1 MPAGRRRRPLV
12 PVALAL
18 GLVMTATL
26 FTPPVTATE
35 ATPTL
40 RVFVSRSRI
49 TVERTR
55 RDFVFV
61 DPGVW
66 VTPIT
71 DDFELWV
78 SRPDYDTPITIM
90 QVDPDTK
97 AVLRTLPAGRRH
109 VWAGLKDFAHYKVR
123 DADGE
128 VVAGDT
134 FSFCPNGHPR
144 QRLSDEGP
152 LNPSYPS
159 FCNGGPFTLGS
170 IWGID
175 EGWAT
180 GLIAGR
186 YRGLGWKAER
196 RNYELTV
203 WIDASW
209 VDLLDIDPDDA
220 TAVVHVMA
228 VDRGTRAPRHT
239 TGTTAVP
246 EAAPSAGTPTPEAP
260 TPILTDPDPQSL
272 PDLVALPGWGM
283 STYARRGRDYLA
295 FSSTEWNAGPGTMVV
310 EGFRGSDD
318 PTMDAF
324 QYFLR
329 DGQPVGKAP
338 IGELEYHA
346 GGGHN
351 HWHFEQF
358 TRYTLLDGSRE
369 RVLVSGKRSWC
380 LVNTDAIDLTL
391 PNANLREF
399 GQDLATSC
407 GGPGALWIRE
417 VLDVG
422 WGDTY
427 DQYVSGQAFDIT
439 DLPNGTYY
447 VRVHVNPL
455 GAMFESNTAN
465 NVEDRLIRLRG
476 KPGDRKVVV
485 PPWHGIDTESICFYC
500 P

>member
-1 MPAGRRRRPLV
+1 MPSGRRHRLFV
-12 PVALAL
+12 PVPRIALAFVL
-18 GLVMTATL
+18 MATL
-26 FTPPVTATE
+26 FAPPVEATG

-40 RVFVSRSRI
+40 RLLVSRSRI
-49 TVERTR
+49 TVERNQ
-55 RDFVFV
+55 RDFVFL

-66 VTPIT
+66 VTPVT

-78 SRPDYDTPITIM
+78 SRPDYDTPITIK

-97 AVLRTLPAGRRH
+97 AVLRTFPGKAMDG
-109 VWAGLKDFAHYKVR
+109 WAGLKDFVHYKVR
-123 DADGE
+123 DADGK

-144 QRLSDEGP
+144 QRLSDDGP

-159 FCNGGPFTLGS
+159 FCNGGPFTRGS

-175 EGWAT
+175 DGWAT
-180 GLIAGR
+180 GVIGDH
-186 YRGLGWKAER
+186 YQGLGWKAER
-196 RNYELTV
+196 RTYRLTF
-203 WIDASW
+203 WIDPAW
-209 VDLLDIDPDDA
+209 VDLLDISPIDA
-220 TAVVHVMA
+220 TAVVHVRA
-228 VDRGTRAPRHT
+228 VDHRTLAPGRTTFQPAVAEAPRY
-239 TGTTAVP
+239 
-246 EAAPSAGTPTPEAP
+246 AGTP
-260 TPILTDPDPQSL
+260 IVTDPDPKSL

-283 STYARRGRDYLA
+283 STYTRRGHDYLA
-295 FSSTEWNAGPGTMVV
+295 FNSTEWNAGPGTMVV
-310 EGFRGSDD
+310 EGFRGTDD

-324 QYFLR
+324 QYFLS

-358 TRYTLLDGSRE
+358 TRYRLLDGSR
-369 RVLVSGKRSWC
+369 RQVLVSGKQSWC

-391 PNANLREF
+391 ANANLRAF
-399 GQDLATSC
+399 GQDLRTSC

-427 DQYVSGQAFDIT
+427 DQYVAGQAFDIT

-455 GAMFESNTAN
+455 GVMFESSTAN

-476 KPGDRKVVV
+476 RPGHRRVVV
-485 PPWHGIDTESICFYC
+485 PPWHGIDTEHRCSYC
-500 P
+500 G

>member
-1 MPAGRRRRPLV
+1 MPSGRRHRLFV
-12 PVALAL
+12 PVPRIALAFVL
-18 GLVMTATL
+18 MATL
-26 FTPPVTATE
+26 FAPPVEATG

-40 RVFVSRSRI
+40 RLLVSRSRI
-49 TVERTR
+49 TVERNQ
-55 RDFVFV
+55 RDFVFL

-66 VTPIT
+66 VTPVT

-78 SRPDYDTPITIM
+78 SRPDYDTPITIK

-97 AVLRTLPAGRRH
+97 AVLRTFPGKAMDG
-109 VWAGLKDFAHYKVR
+109 WAGLKDFVHYKVR
-123 DADGE
+123 DADGK

-144 QRLSDEGP
+144 QRLSDDGP

-159 FCNGGPFTLGS
+159 FCDGGPFTKGS

-175 EGWAT
+175 DGWAT
-180 GLIAGR
+180 GVIGDH
-186 YRGLGWKAER
+186 YHGLGWKAER
-196 RNYELTV
+196 RTYRLTF
-203 WIDASW
+203 WIDSAW
-209 VDLLDIDPDDA
+209 VDLLDISPIDA
-220 TAVVHVMA
+220 TAVVHVRA
-228 VDRGTRAPRHT
+228 VDHRTLAPGRTTFQPAVAEAPRY
-239 TGTTAVP
+239 
-246 EAAPSAGTPTPEAP
+246 AGTP
-260 TPILTDPDPQSL
+260 IVTDPDPKSL

-283 STYARRGRDYLA
+283 STYTRRGHDYLA
-295 FSSTEWNAGPGTMVV
+295 FNSTEWNAGPGTMVV
-310 EGFRGSDD
+310 EGFRGTDD

-324 QYFLR
+324 QYFLS

-358 TRYTLLDGSRE
+358 TRYRLLDGSR
-369 RVLVSGKRSWC
+369 RQVLVSGKQSWC

-391 PNANLREF
+391 ANANLRAF
-399 GQDLATSC
+399 GQDLRTSC

-427 DQYVSGQAFDIT
+427 DQYVAGQAFDIT

-455 GAMFESNTAN
+455 GVMFESSTAN

-476 KPGDRKVVV
+476 RPGHRRVVV
-485 PPWHGIDTESICFYC
+485 PPWHGIDTEHRCSYC
-500 P
+500 G

>member
-1 MPAGRRRRPLV
+1 MPAGRRRRPFVAVLQI
-12 PVALAL
+12 ALAL
-18 GLVMTATL
+18 VLIPTVFAPTVAATG
-26 FTPPVTATE
+26 

-40 RVFVSRSRI
+40 RLFVSRSHI
-49 TVERTR
+49 TVERNR
-55 RDFVFV
+55 RDVVFV
-61 DPGVW
+61 DPGAW
-66 VTPIT
+66 VTPVG

-78 SRPDYDTPITIM
+78 SRPDYDTPITIK

-97 AVLRTLPAGRRH
+97 AVLRTFSAPAKGP
-109 VWAGLKDFAHYKVR
+109 WAGLKDFVHYKVR
-123 DADGE
+123 DADGK
-128 VVAGDT
+128 VVAGDM

-144 QRLSDEGP
+144 QRLSDESL

-159 FCNGGPFTLGS
+159 FCGGGPFTKGS
-170 IWGID
+170 VWGID
-175 EGWAT
+175 QGWAT
-180 GLIAGR
+180 GLIGGHD
-186 YRGLGWKAER
+186 RGLGWKAER
-196 RNYELTV
+196 RSYELTV

-209 VDLLDIDPDDA
+209 VDRLDISPDDA
-220 TAVVHVMA
+220 KAVVHVRV
-228 VDRGTRAPRHT
+228 VDQRTLAPRR
-239 TGTTAVP
+239 TTARP
-246 EAAPSAGTPTPEAP
+246 ADPKATPSPGTP
-260 TPILTDPDPQSL
+260 IVTDPDPLSL

-283 STYARRGRDYLA
+283 STYERRGRDYLA

-329 DGQPVGKAP
+329 DGQSVGKAP

-358 TRYTLLDGSRE
+358 TRYTLLDGSRQQ
-369 RVLVSGKRSWC
+369 VLVSGKQSWC

-391 PNANLREF
+391 PDANLREF
-399 GQDLATSC
+399 GQDLRTSC

-427 DQYVSGQAFDIT
+427 DQYVAGQAFEIT

-476 KPGDRKVVV
+476 KPGHRRVVV
-485 PPWHGIDTESICFYC
+485 PPWHGIDTENVCFYC
-500 P
+500 F

>member
-1 MPAGRRRRPLV
+1 MPAGRRHRPFV
-12 PVALAL
+12 PVLQIALAFVL
-18 GLVMTATL
+18 MATL
-26 FTPPVTATE
+26 YAPPVGATG

-40 RVFVSRSRI
+40 RLFVSQSQI
-49 TVERTR
+49 TVERNR
-55 RDFVFV
+55 RDFIFV
-61 DPGVW
+61 DPGAW
-66 VTPIT
+66 VTPVT

-78 SRPDYDTPITIM
+78 SRPDYDTPITIK

-97 AVLRTLPAGRRH
+97 AVLRTFSAEAMDA
-109 VWAGLKDFAHYKVR
+109 WTGLKDFAHYKVR
-123 DADGE
+123 DPDGK

-134 FSFCPNGHPR
+134 FSFCPNGYPR
-144 QRLSDEGP
+144 QRLSDDSP

-159 FCNGGPFTLGS
+159 FCHGGPFTKGS

-175 EGWAT
+175 DGWAT
-180 GLIAGR
+180 GVIADR
-186 YRGLGWKAER
+186 YYGLGWKAER
-196 RNYELTV
+196 RNYRLTF
-203 WIDASW
+203 WIDPSW
-209 VDLLDIDPDDA
+209 VDLLDISPIDA
-220 TAVVHVMA
+220 RAEVHVRA
-228 VDRGTRAPRHT
+228 VDHGTLAPER
-239 TGTTAVP
+239 TTAQP
-246 EAAPSAGTPTPEAP
+246 AAPGATPFPK
-260 TPILTDPDPQSL
+260 TPIVTDPDPRSL

-283 STYARRGRDYLA
+283 STFARRGHDYLV
-295 FSSTEWNAGPGTMVV
+295 FNSTEWNAGPGTMVV
-310 EGFRGSDD
+310 EGFRGTDD

-324 QYFLR
+324 QYFLL
-329 DGQPVGKAP
+329 DGQPAGKAP
-338 IGELEYHA
+338 VGQLEYHA

-358 TRYTLLDGSRE
+358 TRYTLLDGSRQQ
-369 RVLVSGKRSWC
+369 VLVSGKQSWC

-391 PNANLREF
+391 PNANLLEF

-427 DQYVSGQAFDIT
+427 EQFVAGQAFDIT

-476 KPGDRKVVV
+476 KPGHRRVVV
-485 PPWHGIDTESICFYC
+485 PPWHGIDTENVCFYC
-500 P
+500 F